1 MIFSSNTFFD
11 IHTIKQ
17 ANKFFKDGANILDIG
32 ANIGNN
38 ALYYA
43 MIRNANK
50 IYAFEP
56 IKDTFEI
63 LRKNIELNSL
73 QDKIYPFNIALGLQ
87 DGKASIKNRPVGN
100 CGGTEIKNDDSG
112 DLVVK
117 NLDNIEIN
125 EKIDFVKIDVE
136 GFEAQ
141 VLLGAREFLKKHKP
155 IMVIEML
162 IHSFDESHKALQ
174 SVGYEII
181 EKISECDYICVAK

>member
-1 MIFSSNTFFD
+1 
-11 IHTIKQ
+11 
-17 ANKFFKDGANILDIG
+17 
-32 ANIGNN
+32 
-38 ALYYA
+38 

-87 DGKASIKNRPVGN
+87 DGKASIKNRPVYN

-112 DLVVK
+112 DLIVK
-117 NLDNIEIN
+117 NLDNIEIK

-155 IMVIEML
+155 IMVIE
-162 IHSFDESHKALQ
+162 IHIHNFDESHKALQ